1 MIEAREQWLIDAQ
14 AVRKLREEARA
25 ALESGEIAGI
35 AAGMIQKHILERL
48 NLWDRDGEKFEG
60 GMRQVEIID
69 ELIRVSELYSRMDD
83 RYLRGIAAG
92 VNIALEALLKQ
103 ENAPQPTKAMRDIK
117 NSTRPL

>member
-1 MIEAREQWLIDAQ
+1 
-14 AVRKLREEARA
+14 
-25 ALESGEIAGI
+25 
-35 AAGMIQKHILERL
+35 
-48 NLWDRDGEKFEG
+48 
-60 GMRQVEIID
+60 MRQVEIID

-103 ENAPQPTKAMRDIK
+103 ENAPQPTKAMRDIE